1 KGLNRCKL
9 TNDPSALNFFM
20 KLRYII
26 FGLIGIG
33 LIALIGYRV
42 MNNSGNNSQRQAG
55 GAPQAVKVSGMVL
68 QPQTF
73 AENLSLSGTIEA
85 NEQIEIRSEISGII
99 ENINFTE
106 GSRVAK
112 GQILFRVNDQELR
125 AQLAKVQT
133 SQNLAAENER
143 RAKLLLEKEAISR
156 EEYDMAEA
164 DLASARAE
172 SQLMQAQLGK
182 ATVRAPFS
190 GIIGLRYVSQ
200 GTYVT
205 PATPIANLVNTD
217 QLKITF
223 AIPEKYSTQIG
234 IDDELTFTTANS
246 AEENTAKIYAIEP
259 GVDIS
264 TRSLRMR
271 AIDDN
276 KEGKLIPGTFAN
288 VFLPL
293 AVVNDALMVP
303 SEAFIPIQNGKKIFI
318 AENGRAKEVVVETG
332 ARTESA
338 IRVTSG
344 LKPGDTILTSGI
356 MVLRDG
362 SPLNIDLRQP
372 IAKSQL

>member
-1 KGLNRCKL
+1 
-9 TNDPSALNFFM
+9 M
-20 KLRYII
+20 KLRYIF
-26 FGLIGIG
+26 FGIIGIG
-33 LIALIGYRV
+33 LLALVGYRV
-42 MNNSGNNSQRQAG
+42 LNNGSSNSQNQAG
-55 GAPQAVKVSGMVL
+55 GPPPAVKVSGMVIH
-68 QPQTF
+68 PEPF
-73 AENLSLSGTIEA
+73 AESLSLSGTIEA
-85 NEQIEIRSEISGII
+85 NEQIEIRSEVSGII

-106 GSRVAK
+106 GSRVSK
-112 GQILFRVNDQELR
+112 GQVLFRVNDQELR

-133 SQNLAAENER
+133 NQNLAAENER

-172 SQLMQAQLGK
+172 FQLMQAQLGK

-205 PATPIANLVNTD
+205 PSTPIANLVNTD
-217 QLKITF
+217 KLKITF
-223 AIPEKYSTQIG
+223 SIPEKYSSQIG
-234 IDDELTFTTANS
+234 LDDELIFTTSNS
-246 AEENTAKIYAIEP
+246 AEEHTATIYAIEP
-259 GVDIS
+259 GVDIA

-271 AIDDN
+271 AIAEN

-288 VFLPL
+288 VTLPL

-303 SEAFIPIQNGKKIFI
+303 TESLIPIQNGRKIFI
-318 AENGRAKEVVVETG
+318 SENGRAKEVIVETG

-338 IRVTSG
+338 VRVISG

-362 SPLNIDLRQP
+362 TPLNIDLRQP
-372 IAKSQL
+372 IAKSQV

>member
-1 KGLNRCKL
+1 
-9 TNDPSALNFFM
+9 M
-20 KLRYII
+20 KLRYIF
-26 FGLIGIG
+26 FGLIGVA
-33 LIALIGYRV
+33 LIALIGYRIIDNKGTKTP
-42 MNNSGNNSQRQAG
+42 MQAG
-55 GAPQAVKVSGMVL
+55 GAPSAVKVSGMVIE
-68 QPQTF
+68 PQAF

-85 NEQIEIRSEISGII
+85 NEQIEIRSEVSGIV
-99 ENINFTE
+99 ENINFAE
-106 GSRVAK
+106 GSRVTK
-112 GQILFRVNDQELR
+112 GQVLFRVNDQELR

-133 SQNLAAENER
+133 NQNLAAENER

-164 DLASARAE
+164 DFASARAE

-190 GIIGLRYVSQ
+190 GIIGLRYISQ

-205 PATPIANLVNTD
+205 PSTPIANLVNTD
-217 QLKITF
+217 KLKITF
-223 AIPEKYSTQIG
+223 SIPEKYSSQIG
-234 IDDELTFTTANS
+234 IDDELIFTTS
-246 AEENTAKIYAIEP
+246 SSGEEHTAKIYAIEP

-271 AIDDN
+271 AIADN

-303 SEAFIPIQNGKKIFI
+303 TQALIPIQNGKKIFI
-318 AENGRAKEVVVETG
+318 SENGRAKEIIVETG
-332 ARTESA
+332 ARTEDE

>member
-1 KGLNRCKL
+1 
-9 TNDPSALNFFM
+9 
-20 KLRYII
+20 
-26 FGLIGIG
+26 
-33 LIALIGYRV
+33 
-42 MNNSGNNSQRQAG
+42 MNNSGTNSQRQAG

-85 NEQIEIRSEISGII
+85 NEQIEIRSEVSGII

-106 GSRVAK
+106 GSRVSQ

-125 AQLAKVQT
+125 AQLAKVNT

-172 SQLMQAQLGK
+172 TQLMQAQLGK

-205 PATPIANLVNTD
+205 PSTPIANLVNTD
-217 QLKITF
+217 KLKLTF
-223 AIPEKYSTQIG
+223 AIPEKYSSQVG
-234 IDDELTFTTANS
+234 IDDELTFTTS
-246 AEENTAKIYAIEP
+246 SSSEEFTAKIYAIEP

-264 TRSLRMR
+264 TRTLRMR
-271 AIDDN
+271 AIADN

-303 SEAFIPIQNGKKIFI
+303 TEALIPIQNGRKIFI
-318 AENGRAKEVVVETG
+318 AENGRAKEIVVETG

-344 LKPGDTILTSGI
+344 LKAGDTILTSGI

>member
-1 KGLNRCKL
+1 
-9 TNDPSALNFFM
+9 M
-20 KLRYII
+20 KLRYIF
-26 FGLIGIG
+26 FGIIGIG
-33 LIALIGYRV
+33 ILALVGYRI
-42 MNNSGNNSQRQAG
+42 MDNSGTNQSRQAG
-55 GAPQAVKVSGMVL
+55 GPPPAVKVTGMVIN
-68 QPQTF
+68 PEAF
-73 AENLSLSGTIEA
+73 AESLSLSGTIEA

-106 GSRVAK
+106 GSKVSK
-112 GQILFRVNDQELR
+112 GQVLFRVNDQELR

-133 SQNLAAENER
+133 RQNLAAENER

-205 PATPIANLVNTD
+205 PSTPIANLVNTD

-223 AIPEKYSTQIG
+223 AIPEKYSSQIG
-234 IDDELTFTTANS
+234 INDELIFTTSNS
-246 AEENTAKIYAIEP
+246 AEQHTATIYAIEP

-271 AIDDN
+271 AIAEN

-288 VFLPL
+288 VTLPL
-293 AVVNDALMVP
+293 AVVNNALMVP
-303 SEAFIPIQNGKKIFI
+303 TEALIPIQNGRKVFI
-318 AENGRAKEVVVETG
+318 SENGRAKEVIVETG

-338 IRVTSG
+338 VRVISG

-362 SPLNIDLRQP
+362 TPLNIDLRQP
-372 IAKSQL
+372 IAKSRV

>member
-1 KGLNRCKL
+1 
-9 TNDPSALNFFM
+9 M
-20 KLRYII
+20 KLRYIF
-26 FGLIGIG
+26 FGIIGVG
-33 LIALIGYRV
+33 LLALIGFRIFDNSS
-42 MNNSGNNSQRQAG
+42 NNPGRQAG
-55 GAPQAVKVSGMVL
+55 GPPPAVKVSGMVIF
-68 QPQTF
+68 PEAF
-73 AENLSLSGTIEA
+73 AESLSLSGTIEA
-85 NEQIEIRSEISGII
+85 NEQIEIRSEVSGII
-99 ENINFTE
+99 ENINFAE
-106 GSRVAK
+106 GSRVSK

-133 SQNLAAENER
+133 NQNLAAENER

-172 SQLMQAQLGK
+172 SRLMQAQLGK

-217 QLKITF
+217 KLKITF
-223 AIPEKYSTQIG
+223 AIPEKYSSQIG
-234 IDDELTFTTANS
+234 IDDELKFTTSNS
-246 AEENTAKIYAIEP
+246 DEEHTATIYAIEP

-271 AIDDN
+271 AIAEN

-288 VFLPL
+288 VTLPL

-303 SEAFIPIQNGKKIFI
+303 TESLIPIQNGRKIFI
-318 AENGRAKEVVVETG
+318 SENGKAKEVIVETG
-332 ARTESA
+332 ARTESSV
-338 IRVTSG
+338 RVITG

-362 SPLNIDLRQP
+362 TPLNIDLRQP
-372 IAKSQL
+372 IAKSKV

>member
-1 KGLNRCKL
+1 
-9 TNDPSALNFFM
+9 M
-20 KLRYII
+20 KLRYIF

-33 LIALIGYRV
+33 LLALIGYRILGNSSTTAQ
-42 MNNSGNNSQRQAG
+42 NNAG
-55 GAPQAVKVSGMVL
+55 GAPPAVKVSGMVL
-68 QPQTF
+68 QPQAF

-106 GSRVAK
+106 GSRVTK
-112 GQILFRVNDQELR
+112 GKVLFRVNDQELR
-125 AQLAKVQT
+125 TQLAKVQT
-133 SQNLAAENER
+133 NQNLTAENER

-223 AIPEKYSTQIG
+223 AIPEKYSSQIG
-234 IDDELTFTTANS
+234 IDDELTFTTSN
-246 AEENTAKIYAIEP
+246 
-259 GVDIS
+259 
-264 TRSLRMR
+264 
-271 AIDDN
+271 
-276 KEGKLIPGTFAN
+276 
-288 VFLPL
+288 
-293 AVVNDALMVP
+293 
-303 SEAFIPIQNGKKIFI
+303 
-318 AENGRAKEVVVETG
+318 
-332 ARTESA
+332 
-338 IRVTSG
+338 
-344 LKPGDTILTSGI
+344 
-356 MVLRDG
+356 
-362 SPLNIDLRQP
+362 
-372 IAKSQL
+372 

>member
-1 KGLNRCKL
+1 
-9 TNDPSALNFFM
+9 M
-20 KLRYII
+20 KLRYIF

-33 LIALIGYRV
+33 LIALIGYRIID
-42 MNNSGNNSQRQAG
+42 NKGTNSQKGA
-55 GAPQAVKVSGMVL
+55 GAPAAVKVSGLVV
-68 QPQTF
+68 QPQAF
-73 AENLSLSGTIEA
+73 ADNLSLSGTIEA
-85 NEQIEIRSEISGII
+85 NEQIEIRSEVSGII
-99 ENINFTE
+99 ENINFAE
-106 GSRVAK
+106 GSRVTK
-112 GQILFRVNDQELR
+112 GQVLFRVNDQELR

-133 SQNLAAENER
+133 NQNLAAENER

-205 PATPIANLVNTD
+205 PSTPIANLVNTD
-217 QLKITF
+217 KLKITF
-223 AIPEKYSTQIG
+223 AIPEKYSSQIG
-234 IDDELTFTTANS
+234 INDELRFTTSSS
-246 AEENTAKIYAIEP
+246 AEEHTATIYAIEP

-264 TRSLRMR
+264 TRTLKMR
-271 AIDDN
+271 ALADN

-293 AVVNDALMVP
+293 AVVKDAIMVP
-303 SEAFIPIQNGKKIFI
+303 TEALIPIQNGKKIFI

-372 IAKSQL
+372 IAKSEL

>member
-1 KGLNRCKL
+1 
-9 TNDPSALNFFM
+9 M
-20 KLRYII
+20 KLRYIF
-26 FGLIGIG
+26 FGLIAVG
-33 LIALIGYRV
+33 LIALIAYRIFD
-42 MNNSGNNSQRQAG
+42 NSDNTGQKVAG
-55 GAPQAVKVSGMVL
+55 GGQQAVKVSGIVL
-68 QPQTF
+68 QPQAF
-73 AENLSLSGTIEA
+73 ADNLSLSGTIEA

-99 ENINFTE
+99 ENINFAE
-106 GSRVAK
+106 GSRVSK

-133 SQNLAAENER
+133 NQNLAAENER

-190 GIIGLRYVSQ
+190 GVIGLRYVSQ

-205 PATPIANLVNTD
+205 PSTPIANLVNTD
-217 QLKITF
+217 KLKVTF
-223 AIPEKYSTQIG
+223 AIPEKYSSQIG
-234 IDDELTFTTANS
+234 LDDELTFTTS
-246 AEENTAKIYAIEP
+246 SSSDEHTAKIYAIEP
-259 GVDIS
+259 GVDVS
-264 TRSLRMR
+264 TRTLRMR
-271 AIDDN
+271 AIADN

-293 AVVNDALMVP
+293 AVVKDALMVP
-303 SEAFIPIQNGKKIFI
+303 TEALIPIQNGKKIFV
-318 AENGRAKEVVVETG
+318 AENGRAKEIIVETG
-332 ARTESA
+332 ARTESS

-344 LKPGDTILTSGI
+344 LKAGDTILTSGI

>member
-1 KGLNRCKL
+1 
-9 TNDPSALNFFM
+9 M
-20 KLRYII
+20 KLRYIF

-33 LIALIGYRV
+33 LLALIGYRILGNSSTTAQ
-42 MNNSGNNSQRQAG
+42 NNAG
-55 GAPQAVKVSGMVL
+55 GAPPAVKVSGMVL
-68 QPQTF
+68 QPQAF

-106 GSRVAK
+106 GSRVTK
-112 GQILFRVNDQELR
+112 GQVLFRVNDQELR

-133 SQNLAAENER
+133 NQNLTAENER

-223 AIPEKYSTQIG
+223 AIPEKYSSQIG
-234 IDDELTFTTANS
+234 IDDELTFTTSNS
-246 AEENTAKIYAIEP
+246 AEEHTAKIYAIEP

-271 AIDDN
+271 AIADN